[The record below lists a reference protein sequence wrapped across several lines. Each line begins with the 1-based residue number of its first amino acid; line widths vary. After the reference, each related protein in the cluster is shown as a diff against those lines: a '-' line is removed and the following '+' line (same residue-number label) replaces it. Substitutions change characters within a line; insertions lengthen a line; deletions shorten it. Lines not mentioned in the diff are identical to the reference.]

1 MDIVLEKRDFK
12 VHTRVDRLGIFAS
25 IFCAI
30 HCALTP
36 VLLIMLPAFGKAW
49 SHPSTHWGMAIMVI
63 PIAVFMMVK
72 GYKRHGRKWVI
83 LAGVFGV
90 LCIIVGAILP
100 YLESAEPVV
109 PAEVAAAGCASGG
122 GCVDQCCPSI
132 VTNESGEK
140 SLYIP
145 PASVVTTVGGLF
157 LIAVHLGNLCG
168 CRSCAVMGDNL
179 ERE

>member
-109 PAEVAAAGCASGG
+109 PAEVAAGCASGG